1 MISLQYLR
9 PSSVTSEQPDR
20 DRNVSAL
27 WGVSLSLLSQTSCTT
42 KPLPPKL
49 LVLWGS
55 PPLTLSRE
63 GTVLCLGDLSDE
75 RLVLRWVLPEL
86 LYLFEVTQWKGN
98 KSWFPLVDEFNVRE
112 STDFEVLFWSQGP
125 DVFFVH
131 FLKSTVLG
139 WSLIKD
145 GRNENSEK
153 GENTLSPSKISINR
167 QAIFISCSTTSQ
179 ALRRVWFTE
188 SKSSPPILCSC
199 WDLHMPCWQQRL
211 ASVIGRE
218 AVLSKSLFWG
228 VFLDSVRE
236 PRAREIL
243 CNVTSVMFTQPDR
256 FICFSLLPH
265 LFFSIL

>member
-1 MISLQYLR
+1 MNWYTMKSLQYLR

-42 KPLPPKL
+42 LLPPQL

-55 PPLTLSRE
+55 LPLTLSRE

-75 RLVLRWVLPEL
+75 RLVLRWVFPEL

-98 KSWFPLVDEFNVRE
+98 NSWFPLVDEFNVRE
-112 STDFEVLFWSQGP
+112 STDFEVWSQGP

-131 FLKSTVLG
+131 FLKSIVLG

-145 GRNENSEK
+145 GRSESSNK

-167 QAIFISCSTTSQ
+167 
-179 ALRRVWFTE
+179 
-188 SKSSPPILCSC
+188 
-199 WDLHMPCWQQRL
+199 
-211 ASVIGRE
+211 
-218 AVLSKSLFWG
+218 
-228 VFLDSVRE
+228 
-236 PRAREIL
+236 
-243 CNVTSVMFTQPDR
+243 
-256 FICFSLLPH
+256 
-265 LFFSIL
+265 